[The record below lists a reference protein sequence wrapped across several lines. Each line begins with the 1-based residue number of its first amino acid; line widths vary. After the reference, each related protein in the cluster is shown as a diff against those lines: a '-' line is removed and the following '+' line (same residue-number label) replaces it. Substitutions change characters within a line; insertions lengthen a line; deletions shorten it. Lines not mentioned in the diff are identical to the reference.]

1 MCGRFTLATPVE
13 DLVKQFSITDVS
25 GIEARYNIAPSQAV
39 AAVRE
44 EKENGGRE
52 LVVLQWGLI
61 PFWADDPK
69 IGYKMINA
77 RAETIDKSNA
87 FRYAFQKR
95 RCLVLAD
102 GFYEWRTENGQKQPY
117 YIKMKDGKV
126 FGLAGLWEF
135 WKDKEEEER
144 AIESCTIITTNSNEL
159 VRPVHPRM
167 PAIIHPDDYDL
178 WLDVDAGETKQI
190 KELVL
195 RPFPPEEMEMYRVSR
210 RVNRTDQEGCEL
222 VEPEPAEA

>member
-1 MCGRFTLATPVE
+1 MCGRFTLATPVQ
-13 DLVKQFSITDVS
+13 DLVKQFSIADVS

-44 EKENGGRE
+44 EKGEGARE
-52 LVVLQWGLI
+52 LVWLQWGLI

-87 FRYAFQKR
+87 FRYAFQRR
-95 RCLVLAD
+95 RCLVIAD

-117 YIKMKDGKV
+117 YIKMEDGKA
-126 FGLAGLWEF
+126 FGFAGLWEF
-135 WKDKEEEER
+135 WKDEEEER
-144 AIESCTIITTNSNEL
+144 AIESCTIITTSSNEL

-167 PAIIHPDDYDL
+167 PAIIHPDNYDT
-178 WLDVDAGETKQI
+178 WLDVEGGDPKQL
-190 KELVL
+190 KELL
-195 RPFPPEEMEMYRVSR
+195 IEPFPAEEMTMYRVSR
-210 RVNRTDQEGCEL
+210 RVNKPEHEGCEL
-222 VEPEPAEA
+222 IEPLPAEA